1 MPTFFISYRR
11 DDSAGHAGRL
21 HDRLVEHFGRENIFI
36 DVDTIGPGADFS
48 KAIRD
53 AVEATD
59 GLIAVIGRE
68 WLSAT
73 DANGARRLDDPQDFV
88 RLEISTALELET
100 KVIPVLVQGAPQ
112 LRAADLPDD
121 LQKLANLNSVEVSDT
136 RFHSDVDR
144 LIDAMSGKS
153 SAPASG
159 SAINTLRL
167 LLVEDSEIDAELVVR
182 ELRSG
187 GYEPDF
193 QQVETAA
200 AMQSALE
207 RQSWD
212 LVLTDFNMP
221 NFSAMGALTVLQ
233 NSGLDLPIIIVSG
246 TIGEDTAV
254 AAMKAGA
261 HDFVMKNNL
270 ARLVPA
276 VERELRE
283 AEARRTRHESEEEE
297 RRLNSELGEKNER
310 LEEQVKELSSLNT
323 ELQKQL
329 EQRSQLRQAHQAAR
343 EGLKRLSQEA
353 ADLAKE
359 TDIGP
364 VPEINLKADPD
375 RE

>member
-1 MPTFFISYRR
+1 MPAFFISYRR

-21 HDRLVEHFGRENIFI
+21 HDRLAEHFGRENIFI
-36 DVDTIGPGADFS
+36 DVDTIGPGVDFS
-48 KAIRD
+48 KAIHD
-53 AVEATD
+53 AIQATD
-59 GLIAVIGRE
+59 ALIAVIGRE
-68 WLSAT
+68 WLGTT
-73 DANGARRLDDPQDFV
+73 DASGARRLDDPQDLV
-88 RLEISTALELET
+88 RLEISTALELER

-112 LRAADLPDD
+112 LRATDLPDD
-121 LQKLANLNSVEVSDT
+121 LQQLANLNSVEVSDT

-144 LIDAMSGKS
+144 LIDAMSEKS
-153 SAPASG
+153 SKQASG
-159 SAINTLRL
+159 SGLNTLRL

-182 ELRSG
+182 ELRNG

-207 RQSWD
+207 SQSWD

-261 HDFVMKNNL
+261 HDFVMKGNL

-283 AEARRTRHESEEEE
+283 ADARRTRHESEEEE
-297 RRLNSELGEKNER
+297 RRLNSELGARNER

-323 ELQKQL
+323 ALQKQL
-329 EQRSQLRQAHQAAR
+329 ENRGQLIQAHQVAR
-343 EGLKRLSQEA
+343 EGLERLSQEA
-353 ADLAKE
+353 AELVKE

-364 VPEINLKADPD
+364 VPEIGSTTDANQK
-375 RE
+375 

>member
-1 MPTFFISYRR
+1 MPAFFISYRR

-21 HDRLVEHFGRENIFI
+21 HDRLAEHFGRDNIFI
-36 DVDTIGPGADFS
+36 DVDTIGPGVDFS
-48 KAIRD
+48 KSIHGAIQ
-53 AVEATD
+53 ATD
-59 GLIAVIGRE
+59 ALIAVIGRE
-68 WLSAT
+68 WLGAT
-73 DANGARRLDDPQDFV
+73 DASGARRLDDPQDLV
-88 RLEISTALELET
+88 RLEISTALELER

-112 LRAADLPDD
+112 LRATDLPDD
-121 LQKLANLNSVEVSDT
+121 LQQLANLNSVEVSDT

-144 LIDAMSGKS
+144 LIDAMSEKS
-153 SAPASG
+153 SKQASG
-159 SAINTLRL
+159 SGLNTLRL

-182 ELRSG
+182 ELRNG

-207 RQSWD
+207 SQSWD

-261 HDFVMKNNL
+261 HDFVMKGNL

-283 AEARRTRHESEEEE
+283 AEARRTRQESEEEE
-297 RRLNSELGEKNER
+297 RRLNSELGARNDG
-310 LEEQVKELSSLNT
+310 LEEQVKELTSLNT
-323 ELQKQL
+323 MLEKQL
-329 EQRSQLRQAHQAAR
+329 EQRGQLIQAHQVAR
-343 EGLKRLSQEA
+343 EGLERLSQEA

-364 VPEINLKADPD
+364 LPEIDL
-375 RE
+375 